1 MRSWL
6 FVPGDSARK
15 QQKSLDC
22 GADVLILDLED
33 SVAASEKEA
42 ARNMTRDF
50 ITATKPSQRRPK
62 LYVRVNDLG
71 TGLTAADLDGV
82 MPAGPDGIML
92 PKAVGGRDLIELDNR
107 LSAAESELGLAS
119 GATRIIP
126 VATETAAAVLAL
138 PSVSG
143 STKRMVALTWGAEDL
158 AADVGA
164 ESNIES
170 GDTYTTPYLVTRAL
184 ALFAAV
190 ASAVDPIDTAYVNYK
205 DTDKFAADCRISRRD
220 GFVGRIA
227 IHPAQVPVINETYSP
242 SAAAIARARK
252 IVQAFDSNPGLG
264 VIGIDGE
271 MLDMPHYRQAKR
283 ILRRIEATE

>member
-15 QQKSLDC
+15 QEKSLDC

-42 ARNMTRDF
+42 ARMMTRAF
-50 ITATKPSQRRPK
+50 IAATKSLPKRPK
-62 LYVRVNDLG
+62 LYVRVNDFT
-71 TGLTAADLDGV
+71 TGLTAADLEGV

-92 PKAVGGRDLIELDNR
+92 PKAVGGRDLIALDNQ
-107 LSAAESELGLAS
+107 LSSAEAKLGLKS

-143 STKRMVALTWGAEDL
+143 STERLVALTWGAEDL

-164 ESNIES
+164 ESNIET
-170 GDTYTTPYLVTRAL
+170 GDKYTTPYLVVRSL

-190 ASAVDPIDTAYVNYK
+190 ASGVDPIDTAYVNYK
-205 DTDKFAADCRISRRD
+205 DTDKFAADCRLSRRD

-227 IHPAQVPVINETYSP
+227 IHPAQVPVINETYTPSP
-242 SAAAIARARK
+242 AAIERARK
-252 IVQAFDSNPGLG
+252 IVHAFDSNPGVG
-264 VIGIDGE
+264 VIGLDGE
-271 MLDMPHYRQAKR
+271 MLDMPHYRQATR
-283 ILRRIEATE
+283 ILRRIAAAE